1 MCKVSWLDDRLRLL
15 VGIGGQQC
23 VFFAYHFGKVFLCF
37 GVLAA
42 EQNGKLKVAQHGFPF
57 VLAVNHIEVSQLLGQ
72 HHNTD
77 VALPQLAQGLGDLQF
92 AERGK
97 FIKTE

>member
-1 MCKVSWLDDRLRLL
+1 MRKVCGLDDWLRLL
-15 VGIGGQQC
+15 AGIGGQQC
-23 VFFAYHFGKVFLCF
+23 MLFAYHFGEVFLCF

-42 EQNGKLKVAQHGFPF
+42 EQNGKLKVAQHGFPL
-57 VLAVNHIEVSQLLGQ
+57 VLAVNHIEVSQRLGQ

-77 VALPQLAQGLGDLQF
+77 VALSQFAQGLGDLQL

-97 FIKTE
+97 FVKTK